1 MILIKIDITKFIK
14 KVTLKLI
21 TILKPAST
29 AAKVIELKER

>member
-29 AAKVIELKER
+29 AVKLIEHKEQ